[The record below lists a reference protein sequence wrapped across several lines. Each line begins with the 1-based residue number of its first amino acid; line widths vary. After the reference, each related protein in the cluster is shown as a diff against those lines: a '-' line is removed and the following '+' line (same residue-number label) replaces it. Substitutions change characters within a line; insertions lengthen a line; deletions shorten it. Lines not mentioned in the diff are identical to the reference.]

1 MPEEES
7 DTRIM
12 NACPTCGGVMNVSA
26 CAPYSKVVCPACS
39 TPIRVRTE
47 FNHFTLRK
55 QIGEGGMSRVFL
67 ALDRTLNREVALKI
81 LNSDLS
87 KDSERISQFEREAR
101 ITASISH
108 PNVVKVFSVGNDQ
121 GHFFIAME
129 HVPFGSLDE
138 MIGKQ
143 GKVAEERVLEVAEQ
157 LALGLKAAFDAGL
170 IHRDMKP
177 GNILFSQDGTAKVVD
192 FGLALVIDQEDE
204 NKEIWAT
211 PYYVPP
217 EKLHKKPED
226 FRSDIYSLGASLFH
240 ALAGQPPYSADTASL
255 EELKLI
261 KDKPVSLELFAPH
274 VSSETCALIDRMMAR
289 KPNDRYKDYRELM
302 EHIRFARQASHEAVD
317 PGLLARRTQL
327 AARRTATRNAII
339 ATFAV
344 TILTILGVLGNHFIQ
359 RSKRDREIKDRDRVD
374 QPAFAPS
381 GPNTSQ
387 KFLSAREAMFA
398 GNFEKASTVFAAL
411 ARSDETKQP
420 TLNWA
425 RFNAGLCAL
434 FSGDTRAA
442 DVEYSAILN
451 DGLFAEEGENAT
463 LAQFFIDVA
472 ATMSHPLPVPLEAR
486 TKFSTDS
493 SESLALLAF
502 GLKDWEAG
510 YFVEAT
516 EFFELFRGANPGA
529 AEAWVN
535 DYKGLLDSYIHDM
548 ELLAEFPSVRREPTL
563 DQAQSAMERAEG
575 IVEEMRSGTSVTNR
589 LNLRIDRMAK
599 LLERLE
605 RDEEISER
613 ARMTALRAGERKRLV
628 LLRSSLSKYVDGYR
642 FPEAVAAVEA
652 ESFLH
657 PSSLEAVNDQLY
669 LYGSA
674 EEFLETLVADI
685 DRFGYS
691 GTIQRNGAAA
701 LTGKVTGAD
710 RDSLAIDLGA
720 GAKSAIPVSKV
731 TGAKLIEIARGYLNR
746 FPDMKE
752 HNRRRELIVV
762 FAHVIGAEELADNY
776 GQELQDELREF
787 RLRWTRIMEREEGP

>member
-1 MPEEES
+1 M
-7 DTRIM
+7 
-12 NACPTCGGVMNVSA
+12 
-26 CAPYSKVVCPACS
+26 
-39 TPIRVRTE
+39 RTE
-47 FNHFTLRK
+47 FDHFTLRK

-67 ALDRTLNREVALKI
+67 ALDRTLNREAALKI

-87 KDSERISQFEREAR
+87 KDSERITQFEREAR

-129 HVPFGSLDE
+129 LVPFGSLDE
-138 MIGKQ
+138 LIGKQ

-157 LALGLKAAFDAGL
+157 LALGLKAAYDAGL

-289 KPNDRYKDYRELM
+289 RPNDRYKDYKELI
-302 EHIRFARQASHEAVD
+302 EHIRFARQASHDVVD
-317 PGLLARRTQL
+317 PGLVARRTQL
-327 AARRTATRNAII
+327 AARRTATRNAIV
-339 ATFAV
+339 AVLAV

-359 RSKRDREIKDRDRVD
+359 RSKRP
-374 QPAFAPS
+374 QGGSAGGSPP
-381 GPNTSQ
+381 PNFVSSTGASQ
-387 KFLSAREAMFA
+387 RFLSAREAMFA
-398 GNFEKASTVFAAL
+398 GDFQKASTVFVAL

-434 FSGDTRAA
+434 FRGDTRAA
-442 DVEYSAILN
+442 KVEYQSILN
-451 DGLFAEEGENAT
+451 DGPYAAEGT
-463 LAQFFIDVA
+463 DGDLARFFVDVA
-472 ATMSHPLPVPLEAR
+472 DAMSEPLPVPLEAR

-510 YFVEAT
+510 YFVEAA
-516 EFFELFRGANPGA
+516 EFFELFRGANPGSQ
-529 AEAWVN
+529 EAWVN
-535 DYKGLLDSYIHDM
+535 DYKGLLDSYAYDM
-548 ELLAEFPSVRREPTL
+548 KLLAEFPSVRREPTL
-563 DQAQSAMERAEG
+563 DQAQAATNKANQL
-575 IVEEMRSGTSVTNR
+575 VKQMRSGDSVRSR
-589 LNLRIDRMAK
+589 LNTRIGRMEK

-605 RDEEISER
+605 RDDEISEQ
-613 ARMTALRAGERKRLV
+613 ARMTALRAAERRRLAA
-628 LLRSSLSKYVDGYR
+628 LRRSLVEYVDGYQMA
-642 FPEAVAAVEA
+642 EAVEAIEA

-657 PSSLEAVNDQLY
+657 SDSLQAVEDLLY
-669 LYGSA
+669 LYGSSEA
-674 EEFLETLVADI
+674 FLETLVADI
-685 DRFGYS
+685 ERFGYR
-691 GTIQRNGAAA
+691 GTIPRNGASD
-701 LTGKVTGAD
+701 LSGSVTGAD
-710 RDSLAIDLGA
+710 RESLAIDLGA
-720 GAKSAIPVSKV
+720 GAKTAIPVSMV
-731 TGAKLIEIARGYLNR
+731 PSTKLIEIARGYLKEY
-746 FPDMKE
+746 PEMKE
-752 HNRRRELIVV
+752 YDRRRELIVV
-762 FAHVIGAEELADNY
+762 FAHVAGATSEAEMY
-776 GQELQDELREF
+776 GQELQDELRDF
-787 RLRWTRIMEREEGP
+787 RLKWTRIRESERAP